1 MVPARLLVRA
11 TRFLFA
17 LAWVLTAWN
26 STAAQAPAHEDGSQ
40 KISGFAVID
49 RVITTGAT
57 PVFRADGY
65 TMRMNTGTAVRFL
78 KAPASPSQVDTN
90 LWVRYQGT
98 RNEQGEVVL
107 SAAEFIKPKLHKPKR
122 DPKVSLAQVTTFP
135 HGGMIDF
142 DGSFRTDQVKYR
154 MEDAGG
160 ACGTRWY
167 PVPENA
173 ALQERVRRV
182 GVSVVPQYQR
192 DLPDDDPAKM
202 HFRFY
207 AIEEEHIRSG
217 MGCDDGLVLVPASVV
232 ARMQNDSQL
241 AAVLADGVSANLQQQ
256 NARLQLDMELIEAAG
271 AIGVGFPAALT
282 GETIASAVLSRK
294 MEEQRGRMA
303 LALMADA
310 GFDPWQ
316 APEAWRILALR
327 QLPKNLSKLKYP
339 ARSQYQL
346 EILQLQYKHAANT
359 ANTQAADPS
368 TSPR

>member
-1 MVPARLLVRA
+1 MVPTRLLIRA
-11 TRFLFA
+11 CRFLFA
-17 LAWVLTAWN
+17 AALVLATYM
-26 STAAQAPAHEDGSQ
+26 STVAQAPTQQNASR
-40 KISGFAVID
+40 KISGFGVID
-49 RVITTGAT
+49 CVITTGAE

-65 TMRMNTGTAVRFL
+65 ALRLNSGTSVRFSGSL
-78 KAPASPSQVDTN
+78 TSLSEVGTN
-90 LWVRYQGT
+90 IWVHYEGT
-98 RNEQGEVVL
+98 RNQQGEIVL
-107 SAAEFIKPKLHKPKR
+107 NAAEFIKPKLHKPKR
-122 DPKVSLAQVTTFP
+122 NPKISVAQVTAFP
-135 HGGMIDF
+135 RGSMIDF
-142 DGSFRTDQVKYR
+142 DGSFQTDSYAHVP
-154 MEDAGG
+154 EDSGG
-160 ACGTRWY
+160 PCGSGWY
-167 PVPENA
+167 PVPEDA
-173 ALQERVRRV
+173 ALQERVRRI
-182 GVSVVPQYQR
+182 GASVVPQYQR
-192 DLPDDDPAKM
+192 DLPDDDPAKIP
-202 HFRFY
+202 FRFY
-207 AIEEEHIRSG
+207 AIQEEHIRSG
-217 MGCDDGLVLVPASVV
+217 MGCDDGLVLVPASAV